1 MRWRLQPEPVTLVL
15 SLMALA
21 AVWTMPFVRVAANR
35 LVSGES
41 VYLWALLDGPAQVW
55 AMLLLAMLVVLV
67 LLSLVQATQALL
79 WLQTAMALALMVGA
93 LALAGRHASLVAQT
107 SLPYART
114 SMGGAWW
121 ALVALAWLTA
131 HHAVQR
137 LQLAGMARASLAVA
151 WGAVMGWLLLS
162 GGCKDLSI
170 MKELANQSDVLWAA
184 TAQHIRLV
192 LWALLPTLLVGVPL
206 GWWAYRARAARL
218 GLFAVLNVIQTI
230 PSIALFGL
238 LMAPLALLAASFPAL
253 AKAGMGGVGMVPG
266 VIALTLYALLPV
278 ARGTVA
284 GLEHVP
290 ASVRSAARGMGMSPA
305 QVLGQVELPLALP
318 VLLTGVRTAAVQAV
332 GLAAVT
338 ALIGAG
344 GLGAILFEGL
354 FSGAQDLVLLGVLP
368 IVALAALTD
377 ALFTLLVRLAQ
388 PAHR

>member
-1 MRWRLQPEPVTLVL
+1 
-15 SLMALA
+15 
-21 AVWTMPFVRVAANR
+21 MPFLRVAANR
-35 LVSGES
+35 LVSGEP
-41 VYLWALLDGPAQVW
+41 VFLWAMLDGPARAWVVV
-55 AMLLLAMLVVLV
+55 LLALLALMV
-67 LLSLVQATQALL
+67 LLSLAQATKTLL
-79 WLQTAMALALMVGA
+79 WLQTAMALALIVGA
-93 LALAGRHASLVAQT
+93 LALAGKHASQVAQT
-107 SLPYART
+107 SPPYVRT

-121 ALVALAWLTA
+121 ALVALAGLTA

-137 LQLAGMARASLAVA
+137 LQLAVIARVSLVVA
-151 WGAVMGWLLLS
+151 WGAAMGWLLLS
-162 GGCKDLSI
+162 GGCNDLSI
-170 MKELANQSDVLWAA
+170 MKEVANQSDVLWAA
-184 TAQHIRLV
+184 TAQHIRIV
-192 LWALLPTLLVGVPL
+192 LWALLPTLLIGVPM
-206 GWWAYRARAARL
+206 GWWAYRVRPTGQA
-218 GLFAVLNVIQTI
+218 LFAVLNVIQTI

-238 LMAPLALLAASFPAL
+238 LMAPLALLAAGFPVL
-253 AKAGMGGVGMVPG
+253 AKAGMGGVGVLPG

-284 GLEHVP
+284 GLEQVP
-290 ASVRSAARGMGMSPA
+290 SSVRSAARGMGMSPA

-377 ALFTLLVRLAQ
+377 AFFMLLVRLAQ
-388 PAHR
+388 PVHT